1 MADKTEAP
9 TSGRIRDARERGQVA
24 RSMELNAAVSLI
36 ASIWLLTGMGRDMVS
51 GLGDLMRYTVTNLPT
66 SELTD
71 LDLRQLIFR
80 NFSFFFIPFIELIFA
95 VMIIG
100 VMTTLLQTNFLWAS
114 KRPFFDGSRLNP
126 INGFKRI
133 FSKQGI
139 VEMLKSLLKL
149 LLVGWPVYTFLM
161 DNFTSII
168 QMIQMPLAQEIEQ
181 WMNLSTS
188 LMWRVAAAYII
199 LAAGD
204 YAYQRWNYTRQLRM
218 SKQEVIDDLKKS
230 EGDPFLRGR
239 IRQQQRRM
247 AQSRM
252 MSKVPKADVIV
263 TNPTHYAVAIMY
275 DSSKMEA
282 PVVVAK
288 GAFNVAQKIVEIAK
302 ENSVPVVQNV
312 PLARAMYKMVEL
324 DQPIP
329 PELYVAMAEVLAY
342 VYRLKNQHIQP
353 VTAQV

>member
-24 RSMELNAAVSLI
+24 RSMELNAAVSLV
-36 ASIWLLTGMGRDMVS
+36 ASIWLLSGMGRNMVS

-71 LDLRQLIFR
+71 LGLRQLIFQ
-80 NFSFFFIPFIELIFA
+80 NFSFFFIPFVELIFA
-95 VMIIG
+95 LMIIG

-181 WMNLSTS
+181 WMSLSTS
-188 LMWRVAAAYII
+188 LMWRVAGAYII

-252 MSKVPKADVIV
+252 MSKVPRADVIV

-312 PLARAMYKMVEL
+312 PLARAMYKMVDL

>member
-24 RSMELNAAVSLI
+24 RSLELNAAVTLV
-36 ASIWLLTGMGRDMVS
+36 ASIWLLTGIGRNMVS
-51 GLGDLMRYTVTNLPT
+51 GLGELMRYTVTNLPT
-66 SELTD
+66 AELTD
-71 LDLRQLIFR
+71 LDLKQLAYR
-80 NFSFFFIPFIELIFA
+80 DFSFFFVPFVELIFA
-95 VMIIG
+95 LMIVG
-100 VMTTLLQTNFLWAS
+100 VMTTLVQTNFLWAS

-133 FSKQGI
+133 FSKQGSI
-139 VEMLKSLLKL
+139 EVLKSLLKL

-161 DNFTSII
+161 ANFTNII
-168 QMIQMPLAQEIEQ
+168 QMIQMPLDQEINQ
-181 WMNLSTS
+181 WVSLGTS
-188 LMWRVAAAYII
+188 LIWRVAASYII
-199 LAAGD
+199 LAVAD
-204 YAYQRWNYTRQLRM
+204 YAYQRWNYTNQLRM
-218 SKQEVIDDLKKS
+218 SKQEVVDDMKKS

-263 TNPTHYAVAIMY
+263 TNPTHFAVAIMY

-288 GAFNVAQKIVEIAK
+288 GAFNMAQRIVEIAK
-302 ENSVPVVQNV
+302 ENNVPVVQNV
-312 PLARAMYKMVEL
+312 PLARAMYKMVEI

-342 VYRLKNQHIQP
+342 VYRLRNQHMQP
-353 VTAQV
+353 AMAQA

>member
-36 ASIWLLTGMGRDMVS
+36 ASIWLLTGVGKNMVS
-51 GLGDLMRYTVTNLPT
+51 GLGELLRYAVTNLPT
-66 SELTD
+66 TELTD
-71 LDLRQLIFR
+71 LDLRQLVFR
-80 NFSFFFIPFIELIFA
+80 DFSFFIIPFGELILAFL
-95 VMIIG
+95 IIG
-100 VMTTLLQTNFLWAS
+100 VITTMAQTNFLWAS

-133 FSKQGI
+133 FSKQGF

-149 LLVGWPVYTFLM
+149 VLVGWPVYTFLM
-161 DNFTSII
+161 SNFQHII
-168 QMIQMPLAQEIEQ
+168 EMIQMPLDQEINQ
-181 WMNLSTS
+181 WVTLGTS
-188 LMWRVAAAYII
+188 LIWRVAGSYIV
-199 LAAGD
+199 LAVGD
-204 YAYQRWNYTRQLRM
+204 YAYQRWNYNQQLRM
-218 SKQEVIDDLKKS
+218 SKQEVVDDMKKS

-263 TNPTHYAVAIMY
+263 TNPTHYAVAIKY
-275 DSSKMEA
+275 DSNKMEA

-288 GAFNVAQKIVEIAK
+288 GAFNVAQKIVEIAR
-302 ENSVPVVQNV
+302 ENKVPVVQNV
-312 PLARAMYKMVEL
+312 PLARAMYKLVEV

-342 VYRLKNQHIQP
+342 VYRLKNKYIQP
-353 VTAQV
+353 VAAQA

>member
-71 LDLRQLIFR
+71 LDLRQLVFR

-252 MSKVPKADVIV
+252 MSKVPRADVIV